1 MVRKPITLLRFYS
14 NLFQFKC
21 KFPHKISWRLR
32 SEGWKGSSSLILS
45 LHVLSQQCDVTSQ
58 NIERLIDSELK

>member
-21 KFPHKISWRLR
+21 EFPHKISLKTMFGGMKRIPC
-32 SEGWKGSSSLILS
+32 LILS

>member
-21 KFPHKISWRLR
+21 EFPHKISWRLR